1 MGRDTWFYKVDK
13 YKAKKHL
20 VPFLEE
26 SSFNGITFRAFLE
39 ERNELNEQYNQTVTS
54 FDDILNCID
63 SDFNQIKASALNE
76 VIRYLKNFN
85 YAKNDGKNKFD
96 VLTNFGIEEFFY
108 ARNGYGIMWQISNYT
123 DEFDIELQYED
134 DDGIRIEVDN
144 FISIANYLMLLG
156 ELMDVDSLEENEQPE
171 FHKEVF
177 TDLETIKKYF
187 RENKRLWD
195 FLTKEFED
203 IKYEYLNEL
212 EFGSTYKAHPYVDL
226 YYKGYGILHSFF
238 YVKKSLANKNTHI
251 IIVDSI

>member
-1 MGRDTWFYKVDK
+1 
-13 YKAKKHL
+13 
-20 VPFLEE
+20 
-26 SSFNGITFRAFLE
+26 
-39 ERNELNEQYNQTVTS
+39 
-54 FDDILNCID
+54 
-63 SDFNQIKASALNE
+63 
-76 VIRYLKNFN
+76 
-85 YAKNDGKNKFD
+85 
-96 VLTNFGIEEFFY
+96 
-108 ARNGYGIMWQISNYT
+108 MWQISNYT

-212 EFGSTYKAHPYVDL
+212 EFGSTYKAHPFVDL